1 MTTATATATAAQPR
15 AEAPA
20 RHTWIVAALAL
31 VFGAAGAGYGIAVGE
46 FQALWVALAAA
57 AGVAVLIDFRL
68 GAILLVLLLPVS
80 ATGIFPRALMGIP
93 ALNPINVLLAGAL
106 AAYVLRGRLQRRGPF
121 LPRPLLWLYIV
132 PIVAAGLLGTLHF
145 DDIYPA
151 FFDRLAVEFTT
162 WQGYLGLV
170 VLKPM
175 LIVAAALVIAAAVA
189 RAPKP
194 EPYVGALAVG
204 ACVLALVMFGI
215 IIAADVDM
223 GQLSSRRSRPFFTQ
237 FGTHANELGRIF
249 VTAYALLLFTW
260 WETKHAASR
269 LMLFAALGVICL
281 GIILTFS
288 RNAYLGSFLV
298 SALFVM
304 WKFNAKKLAL
314 GLGAT
319 AVAIAISPQ
328 AVWRRITYRFD
339 TGSADAVSAG
349 RVEGIWTPL
358 LPDALAS
365 PVWGQGLDSIMWSDA
380 LYSGAMDF
388 VGHPHNA
395 YLQTLLDMGVLGL
408 ALLVVFYLH
417 VWRGFRALGSNAYL
431 TPVMRGFFQGGCAA
445 LVAFAVAGMSGG
457 SLRPQ
462 SENIPLW
469 IAIGIMYGLLSR
481 RPAS

>member
-1 MTTATATATAAQPR
+1 VNTASASTALPR
-15 AEAPA
+15 AEAPG

-31 VFGAAGAGYGIAVGE
+31 LFGAAGAGYGIAMGE

-57 AGVAVLIDFRL
+57 ACVAVLIDFRL
-68 GAILLVLLLPVS
+68 GAIFLVALLPVS
-80 ATGIFPRALMGIP
+80 TTAVFPRALMGIP

-106 AAYVLRGRLQRRGPF
+106 GAYLLRGRLQRRGPF
-121 LPRPLLWLYIV
+121 VPRPLLWLYIV
-132 PIVAAGLLGTLHF
+132 PIVAAGLHGTLYF

-151 FFDRLAVEFTT
+151 FFDRLAVQFTT
-162 WQGYLGLV
+162 WQGYLALEV
-170 VLKPM
+170 VKPM

-204 ACVLALVMFGI
+204 TCVLAFVMFGF
-215 IIAADVDM
+215 IIAAEVTIPE
-223 GQLSSRRSRPFFTQ
+223 LSARRARPFFTQ

-269 LMLFAALGVICL
+269 LMLFAVLGVICL
-281 GIILTFS
+281 GISLTFS
-288 RNAYLGSFLV
+288 RNAFLGSFIV

-314 GLGAT
+314 GLGAA
-319 AVAIAISPQ
+319 AVAVAISPQ

-358 LPDALAS
+358 LPDTLNS
-365 PVWGQGLDSIMWSDA
+365 PIWGQGLDSIMWSDA

-395 YLQTLLDMGVLGL
+395 YLQALLDMGVLGL
-408 ALLVVFYLH
+408 ALLVAYYLH
-417 VWRGFRALGSNAYL
+417 VWKGFRALGSNAYL
-431 TPVMRGFFQGGCAA
+431 TPLMRGFFQGGCAA

-457 SLRPQ
+457 SLRPDN
-462 SENIPLW
+462 ENIPLW
-469 IAIGIMYGLLSR
+469 IAIGIMYGLAAR